1 MKRSFLSGAIL
12 SCAAAVG
19 ANALYANNAGAAEAK
34 NIIFFLGDG
43 MGPVTQTAARIYAG
57 EKAGLEVPET
67 HKLAMEQLAFAARIK
82 TYSEDAQ
89 TTDSAPGMASYIT
102 GSKSK
107 NEVISMTPDTN
118 ANDANGNAYQVNG
131 DSICPE
137 AGNGLPVET
146 LLETLKA
153 QNYGTGVVS
162 TTRITHATPAT
173 TYAHV
178 CNRNAENT
186 IATQMVPGGAGYNS
200 KLGADGMDV
209 ILGGGRRHF
218 LPATESGGRR
228 TDTRNLVSE
237 MQTAGYTYVSTGTA
251 LNAVDLANTNK
262 LLGLFN
268 NSDLNYDLDRV
279 KNAIDE
285 PSLADMTQAAID
297 ILSRNENGYFLMVEG
312 GRIDHALHGT
322 NAKRALEDTLA
333 FDAAIKAAL
342 EKVDLENTLIIV
354 TADHDHV
361 MAFNGYSKIG
371 NPILGLMRDYVS
383 GNTTKDKQGKPF
395 TTLVF
400 GNGGGARDADRVEL
414 TEAQVTADD
423 YLQEVGV
430 KLGSPG
436 SETHGGGDVRLTAGG
451 AGSELFKGTLDNT
464 DVYGL
469 IKQAMGMET
478 PSQ

>member
-12 SCAAAVG
+12 CCAAAMA
-19 ANALYANNAGAAEAK
+19 ANTATAAPAK

-57 EKAGLEVPET
+57 EKAGLTMPES
-67 HKLAMEQLAFAARIK
+67 HKLAMEQLGYAARIK

-102 GSKSK
+102 GQKSK
-107 NEVISMTPDTN
+107 NEVISMTADTN
-118 ANDANGNAYQVNG
+118 PNDATGKPYQTNG
-131 DSICPE
+131 DSTCPE
-137 AGNGLPVET
+137 TGNGQPVES

-153 QNYGTGVVS
+153 KDYGTGIVS

-186 IATQMVPGGAGYNS
+186 IAAQMVPNGVGYNT
-200 KLGADGMDV
+200 KLGSDGMDV
-209 ILGGGRRHF
+209 VLGGGRRHF
-218 LPATESGGRR
+218 LSITEGGRR
-228 TDTRNLVSE
+228 NDTRNLVNE
-237 MQTAGYTYVSTGTA
+237 MKSAGYTYVSSGTE
-251 LNAVDLANTNK
+251 LSAVNLANTEK

-268 NSDLNYDLDRV
+268 SSDLNYDLDRV
-279 KNAIDE
+279 KDQIDE
-285 PSLADMTQAAID
+285 PSLAEMTKAAIE

-333 FDAAIKAAL
+333 FDDAIKAAV
-342 EKVDLENTLIIV
+342 ETVDLENTLIIV

-383 GNTTKDKQGKPF
+383 GGLTKDAQDKPF

-400 GNGGGARDADRVEL
+400 GNGGGARNADRVEL
-414 TEAQVTADD
+414 SEEETMADD

-430 KLGSPG
+430 KMGGPG

-451 AGSELFKGTLDNT
+451 AGSQLFKGTLDNT

-469 IKQAMGMET
+469 IKQAMGL
-478 PSQ
+478 

>member
-1 MKRSFLSGAIL
+1 MKLSFLSGAIL
-12 SCAAAVG
+12 SCAAAMS
-19 ANALYANNAGAAEAK
+19 ANLVSAAEAK

-57 EKAGLEVPET
+57 EKAGLAVPEK
-67 HKLAMEQLAFAARIK
+67 HKLAMEQLGYAARIK

-102 GSKSK
+102 GQKSK
-107 NEVISMTPDTN
+107 NEVISMTSDTN
-118 ANDANGNAYQVNG
+118 PNDASGNAYQING

-137 AGNGLPVET
+137 TGNGQAVET

-153 QNYGTGVVS
+153 QNYGTGIVS

-173 TYAHV
+173 IYAHI

-186 IATQMVPGGAGYNS
+186 IATQMVPNGAGYNT
-200 KLGADGMDV
+200 KLGTDGMDV
-209 ILGGGRRHF
+209 VLGGGLRHF
-218 LPATESGGRR
+218 LPTSLGGRR
-228 TDTRNLVSE
+228 TDSRNLVEE
-237 MQTAGYTYVSTGTA
+237 MKTAGYRYVNTGA
-251 LNAVDLANTNK
+251 ELSAVNLANTTK

-268 NSDLNYDLDRV
+268 SSDLNYDLDRV
-279 KNAIDE
+279 KNNIDE
-285 PSLADMTQAAID
+285 PSLADMTKAAIQ
-297 ILSRNENGYFLMVEG
+297 ILSRNQTGYFLMVEG

-333 FDAAIKAAL
+333 FDAAIQAAV
-342 EKVDLENTLIIV
+342 EAVDLENTLIIV

-383 GNTTKDKQGKPF
+383 NDLTKDQQGKPF

-400 GNGGGARDADRVEL
+400 GNGGGPREAIRPVLEEADVM
-414 TEAQVTADD
+414 ADD

-464 DVYGL
+464 EVYNL
-469 IKQAMGMET
+469 IKQAMGL
-478 PSQ
+478 

>member
-1 MKRSFLSGAIL
+1 MKRYFLSGAIL
-12 SCAAAVG
+12 SCAAAMS
-19 ANALYANNAGAAEAK
+19 ANTVSAAEAK

-57 EKAGLEVPET
+57 EKAGLDVPET
-67 HKLAMEQLAFAARIK
+67 YKLAMEQLGYAARIK

-89 TTDSAPGMASYIT
+89 TTDSAPGMSSYMT
-102 GSKSK
+102 GLKSK
-107 NEVISMTPDTN
+107 NEVISMTADTN
-118 ANDANGNAYQVNG
+118 PNDADGAAYQTNG
-131 DSICPE
+131 DSTCPE
-137 AGNGLPVET
+137 TGNGLPVET

-153 QNYGTGVVS
+153 KNYSTGVVS

-186 IATQMVPGGAGYNS
+186 IATQMVPSGAGYNS
-200 KLGADGMDV
+200 KLGSDGIDV
-209 ILGGGRRHF
+209 VLGGGSRHF
-218 LPATESGGRR
+218 LPSTAGGRR
-228 TDTRNLVSE
+228 TDTRNLVEE
-237 MQTAGYTYVSTGTA
+237 METAGYTYVTTGTE
-251 LNAVDLANTNK
+251 LSAVNLASTDK

-268 NSDLNYDLDRV
+268 SSDLNYELDRV
-279 KNAIDE
+279 KSEIDE
-285 PSLADMTQAAID
+285 PSLAEMTTAAIQV
-297 ILSRNENGYFLMVEG
+297 LSRNETGYFLMVEG

-333 FDAAIKAAL
+333 FDAAIQAAL
-342 EKVDLENTLIIV
+342 ENVDLENTLIIV

-371 NPILGLMRDYVS
+371 NPILGLMRDYVT
-383 GNTTKDKQGKPF
+383 GNTTKDKQDKPF

-400 GNGGGARDADRVEL
+400 GNGGGARDADRAML
-414 TEAQVTADD
+414 TDEEVMADD

-430 KLGSPG
+430 KLGGPG
-436 SETHGGGDVRLTAGG
+436 TETHGGGDVRLTAGG

-464 DVYGL
+464 DIHGL
-469 IKQAMGMET
+469 IKEAMGL
-478 PSQ
+478 

>member
-12 SCAAAVG
+12 SCAAAMS
-19 ANALYANNAGAAEAK
+19 ANTVVAAEAK

-67 HKLAMEQLAFAARIK
+67 HKLAMEQLAYAARIK

-89 TTDSAPGMASYIT
+89 TTDSAPGMASYMT

-118 ANDANGNAYQVNG
+118 PNDANGTAYQVNG
-131 DSICPE
+131 DSTCPE
-137 AGNGLPVET
+137 TGNGQAVET

-153 QNYGTGVVS
+153 QNYATGIVS

-173 TYAHV
+173 TYAHI

-186 IATQMVPGGAGYNS
+186 IATQMVPNGAGYNT
-200 KLGADGMDV
+200 KLGTDGMDV

-218 LPATESGGRR
+218 LPSTESGGRR
-228 TDTRNLVSE
+228 TDARNLVTE
-237 MQTAGYTYVSTGTA
+237 MQTAGYTYVNTGTA
-251 LNAVDLANTNK
+251 LSAVNLATTNK

-268 NSDLNYDLDRV
+268 ASDLNYELDRV
-279 KNAIDE
+279 KSSIDE
-285 PSLADMTQAAID
+285 PSLAEMTSAAIEV
-297 ILSRNENGYFLMVEG
+297 LSRNENGYFLMVEG

-333 FDAAIKAAL
+333 FDAAIKAAVDT
-342 EKVDLENTLIIV
+342 VDLSNTLIIV

-371 NPILGLMRDYVS
+371 NPILGLMRDYVT
-383 GNTTKDKQGKPF
+383 GNTTKDKSGKPF

-400 GNGGGARDADRVEL
+400 GNGGGARDADRTEL
-414 TEAQVTADD
+414 TEEQVMADD

-451 AGSELFKGTLDNT
+451 ASSNLFKGTLDNT

-469 IKQAMGMET
+469 IKQAMGLET
-478 PSQ
+478 PAAQVTVK